1 MGLQEPK
8 KAFWAFVAATR
19 GEQAVRGL
27 HAHGTSRHDAVRRR
41 GRQGRL
47 SVRVVGVAE
56 VAEHRHAR
64 LVAPGKQL
72 DCCRMS
78 AARMTPL
85 R

>member
-8 KAFWAFVAATR
+8 KAFWAFVAATC

-27 HAHGTSRHDAVRRR
+27 HEHRTSLHATIHRR

-47 SVRVVGVAE
+47 SVHVVGVAE

-72 DCCRMS
+72 DCSRMS

>member
-8 KAFWAFVAATR
+8 KAFWAFVAATC

-27 HAHGTSRHDAVRRR
+27 HAHRTSLHATIHRR